1 MKTSFKAVLVFA
13 VACAAIPALA
23 ADLNPDERSELRS
36 RADGLIAKRQS
47 NPDWDG
53 GTTRMSQ
60 TRSDVQLDKNQGD
73 VKMRPR
79 GDVKAKVKG
88 SKKPKEGVGKRMKR
102 AAKELPGALVRK
114 R

>member
-1 MKTSFKAVLVFA
+1 MRKSLSALAVLA
-13 VACAAIPALA
+13 TACMAIPALA

-60 TRSDVQLDKNQGD
+60 ARSDVQLDKNQGD

-88 SKKPKEGVGKRMKR
+88 AKKPKEGLGKRMKR
-102 AAKELPGALVRK
+102 AAKSVPGALVRD

>member
-1 MKTSFKAVLVFA
+1 MKKSLRTLVAVA
-13 VACAAIPALA
+13 VACVSIPVFA

-36 RADGLIAKRQS
+36 RADGLVAKRQS

-53 GTTRMSQ
+53 GTSRMGQ
-60 TRSDVQLDKNQGD
+60 ARGDVRLNENQGD
-73 VKMRPR
+73 VKVRPR

-102 AAKELPGALVRK
+102 AAKSLPGALVR
-114 R
+114 